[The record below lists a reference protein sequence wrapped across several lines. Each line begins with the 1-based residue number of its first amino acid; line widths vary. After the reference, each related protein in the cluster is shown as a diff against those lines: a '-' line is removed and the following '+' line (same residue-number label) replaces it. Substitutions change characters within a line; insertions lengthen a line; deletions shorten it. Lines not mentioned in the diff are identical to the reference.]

1 MHASL
6 HCSISVRGDSVLNI
20 GTILKKKRVET
31 KALLT
36 LGETLTINAS
46 MPASAFGAIN
56 VGDYR
61 LD

>member
-1 MHASL
+1 M
-6 HCSISVRGDSVLNI
+6 LNI